1 MNTKIRKIT
10 GLLLFGLSV
19 PTYALEPIEV
29 GLGHNTWDLSSSAGT
44 IIDAKQPNSFSS
56 GVRSWWS
63 QPWGVYDTIN
73 LTDLYADSGQRSNP
87 VNLNLKQRLLSTSQ
101 NTLID
106 AGLGIK
112 TIGFGR
118 DNTRDGLRLSLR
130 GQMGLGRLLTFY
142 GESAWVPGLIESSGV
157 DNLSGIEFETGVMLN
172 PWPNLTIRAAY
183 RRLNLDY
190 TLTGG
195 RGEQSYTEGIFF
207 GTGIHW

>member
-1 MNTKIRKIT
+1 MKIKIRDIA
-10 GLLLFGLSV
+10 GLLFFGLSI
-19 PTYALEPIEV
+19 PGYALEPVEP
-29 GLGHNTWDLSSSAGT
+29 GLDHNTWDLKPSTGAIFG
-44 IIDAKQPNSFSS
+44 AQPPDSFGS
-56 GVRSWWS
+56 GVRSWWT
-63 QPWGVYDTIN
+63 QPWGIYNTIS

-87 VNLNLKQRLLSTSQ
+87 VDLNLKQRLFSTSQ
-101 NTLID
+101 NAIID

-118 DNTRDGLRLSLR
+118 DNTRDGLRISLR
-130 GQMGLGRLLTFY
+130 GQMGLGHLLTFY

-157 DNLSGIEFETGVMLN
+157 DSLSGIEFETGVMLN
-172 PWPNLTIRAAY
+172 PWPNLTVRAAY

-195 RGEQSYTEGIFF
+195 RGEQIYTEGIFF